1 MHALCTVGRVQ
12 TETAARRLR
21 ELILD
26 GTYPPGSRL
35 TEMEAAASLAMSR
48 TPVREAL
55 QALAADGLVR
65 PTGRGVVVVALAEHD
80 LREAYLVRAALEAL
94 TAELA
99 AHRQRTG
106 HLAPADLA
114 ALRQDAKAAAEATA
128 AGRLDE
134 AVRHN
139 RRFHRRIAELAGNTI
154 ALATL
159 DRLWDQIQVSTMHSL
174 APAPRTAQVADQHEQ
189 LLAAIVA
196 GRVQDAARCAR
207 RHVLDTAMASNVQDS
222 EG

>member
-1 MHALCTVGRVQ
+1 MCTVARVQ
-12 TETAARRLR
+12 TETATRRLR

-35 TEMEAAASLAMSR
+35 TEMEAAATLAMSR

-65 PTGRGVVVVALAEHD
+65 PTGRGVVVMAMAEHD
-80 LREAYLVRAALEAL
+80 LREAYQVRAALEAL

-99 AHRQRTG
+99 AQRQRTG

-174 APAPRTAQVADQHEQ
+174 VPAARTAHVADQHEQ

-196 GRVQDAARCAR
+196 GRAQDAARCAR
-207 RHVLDTAMASNVQDS
+207 RHVLDTATAGNVPDS